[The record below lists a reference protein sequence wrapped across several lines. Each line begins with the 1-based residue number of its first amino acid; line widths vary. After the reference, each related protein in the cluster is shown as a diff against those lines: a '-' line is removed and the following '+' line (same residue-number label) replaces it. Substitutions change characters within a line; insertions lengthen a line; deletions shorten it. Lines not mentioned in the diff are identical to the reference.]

1 MNGAA
6 APRGS
11 NLDSRFRGKGRE
23 GSFFRFFCL
32 TVFCFAVAKYKK
44 TFPAKAGIQIGL
56 LLYNAKRFIT
66 LDFRAMN
73 PPPAAVSVAAA
84 SGGGATRAPA
94 ADEKRGA
101 QSAPNAPAA
110 PADKAQAKADKAQTT
125 ADKAQNQGG
134 KKTAAAGAPP
144 PKPPKA
150 KKSGGGFFGRF
161 LLFMMSA
168 GALFA
173 AAAAWREAQDLR
185 IETARATQTA
195 GTGARRA
202 ADENAAKI
210 DATRKTAAQIS
221 ARLDNLESQ
230 IDSLRKTARAT
241 KADLPLDGIDL
252 RLALV
257 DLRLHADGD
266 TAAAARAVDALARAK
281 GLRPDESAALTAAAA
296 RLKETPSRARV
307 VSEIESLVAILRD
320 PPKTALSGA
329 GWRGVVA
336 DLFQIRR
343 DANADAREIFAAAR
357 DDLQNAALAARARD
371 DSGLGDSLAA
381 ARRRWRQARAHL
393 SPEAAATGDVKMSV
407 LESLQPP
414 FYRLPAR

>member
-1 MNGAA
+1 
-6 APRGS
+6 
-11 NLDSRFRGKGRE
+11 
-23 GSFFRFFCL
+23 
-32 TVFCFAVAKYKK
+32 
-44 TFPAKAGIQIGL
+44 
-56 LLYNAKRFIT
+56 
-66 LDFRAMN
+66 MN

-84 SGGGATRAPA
+84 SGGGAARSPA

-101 QSAPNAPAA
+101 QSAANAPAA
-110 PADKAQAKADKAQTT
+110 PADKAQTT
-125 ADKAQNQGG
+125 ADKAQTTADKAQTKVDKAQNQGG
-134 KKTAAAGAPP
+134 KKAAAAGAPP

-150 KKSGGGFFGRF
+150 KKAGGGFFGRF

-195 GTGARRA
+195 GAGARRA

-371 DSGLGDSLAA
+371 DAGLGDSLAA

>member
-1 MNGAA
+1 
-6 APRGS
+6 
-11 NLDSRFRGKGRE
+11 
-23 GSFFRFFCL
+23 
-32 TVFCFAVAKYKK
+32 
-44 TFPAKAGIQIGL
+44 
-56 LLYNAKRFIT
+56 
-66 LDFRAMN
+66 MN
-73 PPPAAVSVAAA
+73 PPPAAVSAAAA
-84 SGGGATRAPA
+84 SGGGAARSPA

-101 QSAPNAPAA
+101 QSASNAPAA
-110 PADKAQAKADKAQTT
+110 PADKAQTK

-134 KKTAAAGAPP
+134 KKSAAAAAVGAPP

-150 KKSGGGFFGRF
+150 KKAGGGFFGRF

-195 GTGARRA
+195 GAGARRA

-414 FYRLPAR
+414 FYRLPTR

>member
-1 MNGAA
+1 M
-6 APRGS
+6 PRGS
-11 NLDSRFRGKGRE
+11 NLDSRFRGKGGE
-23 GSFFRFFCL
+23 GSLFRFFCL

-73 PPPAAVSVAAA
+73 PPPAAVSAAAA
-84 SGGGATRAPA
+84 SGGGAARSPA

-101 QSAPNAPAA
+101 QSAVNAPAA
-110 PADKAQAKADKAQTT
+110 PADKAQTT
-125 ADKAQNQGG
+125 ADKAQTKADKAQNQGG
-134 KKTAAAGAPP
+134 KKTTAAGAPP
-144 PKPPKA
+144 PKPAKA
-150 KKSGGGFFGRF
+150 KKAGGGFFGRF

-195 GTGARRA
+195 GAGARRA

-320 PPKTALSGA
+320 PPKTALGGA

-371 DSGLGDSLAA
+371 DTGLGDSLAA

>member
-1 MNGAA
+1 
-6 APRGS
+6 
-11 NLDSRFRGKGRE
+11 
-23 GSFFRFFCL
+23 
-32 TVFCFAVAKYKK
+32 
-44 TFPAKAGIQIGL
+44 
-56 LLYNAKRFIT
+56 
-66 LDFRAMN
+66 
-73 PPPAAVSVAAA
+73 
-84 SGGGATRAPA
+84 
-94 ADEKRGA
+94 
-101 QSAPNAPAA
+101 
-110 PADKAQAKADKAQTT
+110 
-125 ADKAQNQGG
+125 
-134 KKTAAAGAPP
+134 
-144 PKPPKA
+144 
-150 KKSGGGFFGRF
+150 
-161 LLFMMSA
+161 MMSA

-173 AAAAWREAQDLR
+173 AAAAWHEAQGLR

-195 GTGARRA
+195 GAGARRA

-281 GLRPDESAALTAAAA
+281 GLRPDESASLTAAAA

-320 PPKTALSGA
+320 PPKTALGGA

-371 DSGLGDSLAA
+371 DAGLGDSLAA
-381 ARRRWRQARAHL
+381 ARRRWRQARDHL

-414 FYRLPAR
+414 FYRLPTR

>member
-1 MNGAA
+1 
-6 APRGS
+6 
-11 NLDSRFRGKGRE
+11 
-23 GSFFRFFCL
+23 
-32 TVFCFAVAKYKK
+32 
-44 TFPAKAGIQIGL
+44 
-56 LLYNAKRFIT
+56 
-66 LDFRAMN
+66 
-73 PPPAAVSVAAA
+73 
-84 SGGGATRAPA
+84 
-94 ADEKRGA
+94 
-101 QSAPNAPAA
+101 
-110 PADKAQAKADKAQTT
+110 
-125 ADKAQNQGG
+125 
-134 KKTAAAGAPP
+134 
-144 PKPPKA
+144 
-150 KKSGGGFFGRF
+150 
-161 LLFMMSA
+161 MSA

-195 GTGARRA
+195 GAGARRA

-371 DSGLGDSLAA
+371 DAGLGDSLAA

>member
-11 NLDSRFRGKGRE
+11 NLDSRFRGKGGE
-23 GSFFRFFCL
+23 GSLFRFFCL

-73 PPPAAVSVAAA
+73 PPPAAVSAAAA
-84 SGGGATRAPA
+84 SGGGAARSPA

-101 QSAPNAPAA
+101 QSASNAP
-110 PADKAQAKADKAQTT
+110 ADKAQTT
-125 ADKAQNQGG
+125 ADKAQTKVDKAQNQGG
-134 KKTAAAGAPP
+134 KKAVAAGAPP

-150 KKSGGGFFGRF
+150 KKAGGGFFGRF

-173 AAAAWREAQDLR
+173 AAAAWHEAQGLR

-195 GTGARRA
+195 GAGARRA

-281 GLRPDESAALTAAAA
+281 GLRPDESASLTAAAA

-320 PPKTALSGA
+320 PPKTALGGA

-357 DDLQNAALAARARD
+357 DDLQNAALATRARD
-371 DSGLGDSLAA
+371 DAGLGDSLAA

-393 SPEAAATGDVKMSV
+393 SPEAAATGDIKMSV

-414 FYRLPAR
+414 FYRLPTR

>member
-1 MNGAA
+1 
-6 APRGS
+6 
-11 NLDSRFRGKGRE
+11 
-23 GSFFRFFCL
+23 
-32 TVFCFAVAKYKK
+32 
-44 TFPAKAGIQIGL
+44 
-56 LLYNAKRFIT
+56 
-66 LDFRAMN
+66 MN
-73 PPPAAVSVAAA
+73 PPPAAVSAAAA
-84 SGGGATRAPA
+84 SGGGAARSPA

-101 QSAPNAPAA
+101 QSASNAPAA
-110 PADKAQAKADKAQTT
+110 PADKAQTKV
-125 ADKAQNQGG
+125 DKAQNQGS

-150 KKSGGGFFGRF
+150 KKAGGGFFGRF

-195 GTGARRA
+195 GAGARRA

-281 GLRPDESAALTAAAA
+281 GLRPDESASLTAAAA

-307 VSEIESLVAILRD
+307 VAEIESLVAILRD

-381 ARRRWRQARAHL
+381 ARRRWRQARDHL

>member
-11 NLDSRFRGKGRE
+11 NLDSRFRGKGRD
-23 GSFFRFFCL
+23 GSLFRFFCL

-84 SGGGATRAPA
+84 SGGGATRSPA

-101 QSAPNAPAA
+101 QSASNAPAA
-110 PADKAQAKADKAQTT
+110 PADKAQTT

-134 KKTAAAGAPP
+134 KKSAAAAAVGAPP

-150 KKSGGGFFGRF
+150 KKAGGGFFGRF

-173 AAAAWREAQDLR
+173 AAAAWHEAQGLR

-195 GTGARRA
+195 GAGARRA

-281 GLRPDESAALTAAAA
+281 GLRPDESASLTAAAA

-381 ARRRWRQARAHL
+381 ARRRWRQARDHL

-414 FYRLPAR
+414 FYRLSTR

>member
-6 APRGS
+6 APRDS

-23 GSFFRFFCL
+23 GSLFRFFCL

-73 PPPAAVSVAAA
+73 PPPAAVSAAAA
-84 SGGGATRAPA
+84 SGGGAARSPA

-110 PADKAQAKADKAQTT
+110 PADKAQAKADKAQ
-125 ADKAQNQGG
+125 NQGG
-134 KKTAAAGAPP
+134 KKSAATAAAGAPP

-150 KKSGGGFFGRF
+150 KKAGGGFFGRF

-195 GTGARRA
+195 GAGARRA

-281 GLRPDESAALTAAAA
+281 GLRPDESASLTAAAA

-371 DSGLGDSLAA
+371 DTGLGDSLAA

>member
-1 MNGAA
+1 MARLRRVVLIWIPA
-6 APRGS
+6 FA
-11 NLDSRFRGKGRE
+11 GKGERVR
-23 GSFFRFFCL
+23 FFAFFCL

-84 SGGGATRAPA
+84 SGGGAARSPA

-101 QSAPNAPAA
+101 QSASNAPAA
-110 PADKAQAKADKAQTT
+110 PADKAQATAGKAQTKV
-125 ADKAQNQGG
+125 DKAQNQGG
-134 KKTAAAGAPP
+134 KKSAAVGAPP

-150 KKSGGGFFGRF
+150 KKAGGGFFGRF

-195 GTGARRA
+195 GAGARRA

-281 GLRPDESAALTAAAA
+281 GLRPDESASLTAAAA

-414 FYRLPAR
+414 FYRLPTR

>member
-23 GSFFRFFCL
+23 GSLFRFFCL

-84 SGGGATRAPA
+84 SGGGATRSPA

-101 QSAPNAPAA
+101 QSAANAPATS
-110 PADKAQAKADKAQTT
+110 ADKAQTT
-125 ADKAQNQGG
+125 ADKAQTKADKTQNQGG
-134 KKTAAAGAPP
+134 KKSAAAGAPP

-150 KKSGGGFFGRF
+150 KKAGGGFFGRF

-195 GTGARRA
+195 GAGARRA

-281 GLRPDESAALTAAAA
+281 GLRPDESASLTAAAA

>member
-1 MNGAA
+1 
-6 APRGS
+6 
-11 NLDSRFRGKGRE
+11 
-23 GSFFRFFCL
+23 
-32 TVFCFAVAKYKK
+32 
-44 TFPAKAGIQIGL
+44 
-56 LLYNAKRFIT
+56 
-66 LDFRAMN
+66 MN
-73 PPPAAVSVAAA
+73 PPPAAVSAAAA
-84 SGGGATRAPA
+84 SGGGAARSPA

-110 PADKAQAKADKAQTT
+110 SADKAQTA

-134 KKTAAAGAPP
+134 KKSAAAAAVGAPP

-150 KKSGGGFFGRF
+150 KKAGGGFFGRF

-173 AAAAWREAQDLR
+173 AAAAWHEAQGLR

-195 GTGARRA
+195 GAGARRA

-281 GLRPDESAALTAAAA
+281 GLRPDESASLTAAAA

-329 GWRGVVA
+329 GWRGIVA

-371 DSGLGDSLAA
+371 DTGLGDSLAA

-414 FYRLPAR
+414 FYRLPTR

>member
-1 MNGAA
+1 M
-6 APRGS
+6 
-11 NLDSRFRGKGRE
+11 
-23 GSFFRFFCL
+23 
-32 TVFCFAVAKYKK
+32 
-44 TFPAKAGIQIGL
+44 
-56 LLYNAKRFIT
+56 LYNAKRFIT

-84 SGGGATRAPA
+84 SGGGATRSPA

-101 QSAPNAPAA
+101 QSASNAPAA
-110 PADKAQAKADKAQTT
+110 PADKAQTT
-125 ADKAQNQGG
+125 ADKAQTKVDKAQNQGG
-134 KKTAAAGAPP
+134 KKAAAAGAPP

-150 KKSGGGFFGRF
+150 KKAGGGFFGRF

-195 GTGARRA
+195 GAGARRA

-281 GLRPDESAALTAAAA
+281 GLRPDESASLTAAAA

-307 VSEIESLVAILRD
+307 VSEIESLIAILRD

-371 DSGLGDSLAA
+371 DAGLGDSLAA

-414 FYRLPAR
+414 FYRLPTR

>member
-6 APRGS
+6 APRDS

-23 GSFFRFFCL
+23 GSLFRFFCL

-84 SGGGATRAPA
+84 SGGGAARSPA

-101 QSAPNAPAA
+101 QSASNAPAA
-110 PADKAQAKADKAQTT
+110 PADKAQTTADKAQTT
-125 ADKAQNQGG
+125 ANKAQNQGG

-195 GTGARRA
+195 GAGARRA

-281 GLRPDESAALTAAAA
+281 GLRPDESASLTAAAA

-371 DSGLGDSLAA
+371 NAGLGDSLAA
-381 ARRRWRQARAHL
+381 ARRRWQQARAHL

>member
-23 GSFFRFFCL
+23 GSLFRFFCL

-84 SGGGATRAPA
+84 SGGGAARSPA

-101 QSAPNAPAA
+101 QSASNAPAA
-110 PADKAQAKADKAQTT
+110 PSDKAQTKV
-125 ADKAQNQGG
+125 DKAQNQGG

-144 PKPPKA
+144 PKPAKA
-150 KKSGGGFFGRF
+150 KKAGGGFFGRF

-195 GTGARRA
+195 GAGARRA

-281 GLRPDESAALTAAAA
+281 GLRPDESASLTAAAA

-320 PPKTALSGA
+320 PPKTALGGA

-371 DSGLGDSLAA
+371 DAGLGDSLAA